1 MTIGL
6 VFWILTVIWAV
17 FLLAKSIGLFATG
30 ETMPAKS
37 GPAIRGLYT
46 RATPCYKWGPLVY
59 STGAAVTIPVQVALA
74 LQYGHP
80 PIRFGVIFAAVVMA
94 CGFIGGVATF
104 PIQFYLTMPRLSS
117 SSNAVM
123 NKNASRCRI

>member
-1 MTIGL
+1 L
-6 VFWILTVIWAV
+6 VIF
-17 FLLAKSIGLFATG
+17 
-30 ETMPAKS
+30 
-37 GPAIRGLYT
+37 
-46 RATPCYKWGPLVY
+46 
-59 STGAAVTIPVQVALA
+59 TGAAAATIPVQLALA
-74 LQYGHP
+74 LQYGYP